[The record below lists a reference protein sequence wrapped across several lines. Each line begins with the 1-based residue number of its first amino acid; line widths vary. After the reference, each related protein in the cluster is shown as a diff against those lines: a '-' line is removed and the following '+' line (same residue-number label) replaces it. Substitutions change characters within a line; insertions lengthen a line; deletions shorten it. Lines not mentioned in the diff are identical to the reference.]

1 MPKPPRY
8 IYLPMLCLLAG
19 LFGCTN
25 MSWKEGR
32 YFPFISPLPAGI
44 PTAIAIEPPRSTPLE
59 LLPPLFEEPSSIPP
73 WARPVAPENS
83 GNRLISPDA
92 RYLIYLSGHPGTR
105 YTSLYSTPLAGG
117 SSVRLNRAV
126 FADSI
131 FYPTISP
138 DSTRIIYYPSYDGSG
153 LYSVTI
159 TGTEPITLTTSTI
172 REAVLSADGKWVV
185 YWGEDE
191 TGEHGLYS
199 VPPAGGKPIWL
210 GDWLPSS
217 GSFQITPD
225 SLYVVFVSAE
235 GYVGP
240 GELYSV
246 PIQGGEQVH
255 LNPGVNREA
264 GSPVFITPD
273 SQTVVFGNL
282 YAVPIQGGAL
292 RQLNTLAGAGL
303 PEYDTIESTQ
313 LSPDGGWLLYR
324 SGAVQGN
331 WRALFSVPVTGG
343 TPIQLNGA
351 PADGEGVRGFQI
363 SADSQYVLYQQGPRD
378 SEDLRSFRVA
388 LSGGTPVPF
397 PAAWRWIHTSP
408 DSRWYVYGIQGESSG
423 TDIYSVPVEGG
434 TPVKLNLLMPRGS
447 AVAWTQISLDSRTVY
462 YATSKDAGGG
472 MPPIDGF
479 YQVPIEGG
487 EAREVM
493 GGDGRIP
500 AFEFSFLPESQ
511 ISFAEADYDGDG
523 RYALYAYPPAPPPA
537 PVESPF
543 GAQTLFLPS
552 LHH

>member
-8 IYLPMLCLLAG
+8 IYLSMLCLLVG

-25 MSWKEGR
+25 RGSKESR
-32 YFPFISPLPAGI
+32 TFPFISPLLAGI
-44 PTAIAIEPPRSTPLE
+44 PTVNALEPPRSTPFE
-59 LLPPLFEEPSSIPP
+59 LLPPRFEESSIPP

-83 GNRLISPDA
+83 FNRLVSPNA
-92 RYLIYLSGHPGTR
+92 RYLVYLSGHPGTR

-117 SSVRLNRAV
+117 PSVPLNHAV

-131 FYPTISP
+131 LYPTISP
-138 DSTRIIYYPSYDGSG
+138 DSTRVVYYPGYDGSG

-159 TGTEPITLTTSTI
+159 TGTEHITLTTDTV

-199 VPPAGGKPIWL
+199 IPPAGGKRVWL
-210 GDWLPSS
+210 GGWLPSS
-217 GSFQITPD
+217 SSFQITPD
-225 SLYVVFVSAE
+225 SRYVVFVSVGE
-235 GYVGP
+235 GYDRP

-246 PIQGGEQVH
+246 PIQGGEQVY
-255 LNPGVNREA
+255 LNPGANLGS
-264 GSPVFITPD
+264 GSPFFITPD
-273 SQTVVFGNL
+273 SQTVIFGNL
-282 YAVPIQGGAL
+282 YTVPIQGGTL
-292 RQLNTLAGAGL
+292 RQLNTLAGMGL
-303 PEYDTIESTQ
+303 PDYEHIGFTQ
-313 LSPDGGWLLYR
+313 LSPDGRWLLYH

-331 WRALFSVPVTGG
+331 WRALFSVPVAGG
-343 TPIQLNGA
+343 APIQLNDA
-351 PADGEGVRGFQI
+351 PPDGEGMRGFQI

-378 SEDLRSFRVA
+378 SQDLRSFRVPI
-388 LSGGTPVPF
+388 SGGTPVPF
-397 PAAWRWIHTSP
+397 PAEWRWIQTSP
-408 DSRWYVYGIQGESSG
+408 DSRWYVYGIRGESSG

-447 AVAWTQISLDSRTVY
+447 AVAWTQISPDSRTLY

-479 YQVPIEGG
+479 YQVSIEGG

-500 AFEFSFLPESQ
+500 AFDLLFLSGSQ
-511 ISFAEADYDGDG
+511 ITFAEADYDGDG

-537 PVESPF
+537 PVESHAAP
-543 GAQTLFLPS
+543 QTLLLPA